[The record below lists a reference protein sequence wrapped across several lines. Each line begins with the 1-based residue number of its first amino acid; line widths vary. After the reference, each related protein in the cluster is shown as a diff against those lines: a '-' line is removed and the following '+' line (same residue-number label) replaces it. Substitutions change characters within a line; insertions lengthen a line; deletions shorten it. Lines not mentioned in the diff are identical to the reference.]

1 MSPRDRP
8 TVGALA
14 LAALSASSRA
24 AAFDAEVRADTQAQA
39 YQVRGPGNAT
49 LLSLRRITQTLTL
62 GGVERTRRMG
72 TWSVRARL
80 RLDSDFGSSCDPT
93 TDRCLD
99 ELNRSR
105 AADFAPLF
113 ARRSVDLPFA
123 YLEGSGLIGG
133 STTVR
138 LGRQLVIDPLGFFLF
153 DGARARVSVAG
164 RVVFEAY
171 GGLETRTGF
180 PLSNGRYE
188 RDGVIRADRTGW
200 DPSLASRV
208 RDASLAGAVAAAVET
223 AGDGPVFA
231 RATWRRVWG
240 ADGVAEEKLGAS
252 VDVTL
257 SPSWRAFAEAV
268 HSIPQQTV
276 ANLTLGASY
285 ADDSERSFGVEL
297 SRWRPTF
304 DLTSVWASFWTDPTD
319 DARVRGAL
327 PLGRGWTVTASTF
340 GRRYA
345 LSESPASPSS
355 PLLSDAW
362 AGGGDGALLLRRPR
376 YEGSL
381 RAHGEG
387 GELGVRAGADLTGR
401 AWLRWQVLR
410 VDAALSAWW
419 VDDPLRPE
427 RSVASLGVMAGA
439 TVRIGRV
446 ADVQLN
452 VEDDVN
458 RIVGHRLRAVAVV
471 TLRMSN

>member
-1 MSPRDRP
+1 MTPRARP
-8 TVGALA
+8 HVGALT
-14 LAALSASSRA
+14 LCALSATLRA
-24 AAFDAEVRADTQAQA
+24 EAFDGEVRAETQAQA

-49 LLSLRRITQTLTL
+49 LLSLRRITQTLSL
-62 GGVERTRRMG
+62 GAVERTRRWG

-80 RLDSDFGSSCDPT
+80 RIDSDFGSSCDPT

-105 AADFAPLF
+105 AAEFAPLF
-113 ARRSVDLPFA
+113 ARRAVDLPFA
-123 YLEGSGLIGG
+123 YLEGEGLLGG
-133 STTVR
+133 TTTVR

-153 DGARARVSVAG
+153 DGVRARVRVLD

-171 GGLETRTGF
+171 GGLETRTGL

-188 RDGVIRADRTGW
+188 RDGVMRADRTGW

-208 RDASLAGAVAAAVET
+208 QDAALAGTVAAAIET

-240 ADGVAEEKLGAS
+240 ADGLAEEKLGAS

-257 SPSWRAFAEAV
+257 SPTWRAFAEAV
-268 HSIPQQTV
+268 HSIPQQMV
-276 ANLTLGASY
+276 ASLSLGAAY
-285 ADDSERSFGVEL
+285 ADTSDRSFGVEL

-319 DARVRGAL
+319 DARLRAAL
-327 PLGRGWTVTASTF
+327 PLGRGWTLVAAAF

-345 LSESPASPSS
+345 LSESPASPNS
-355 PLLSDAW
+355 PTLPDAW
-362 AGGGDGALLLRRPR
+362 SGGGDGGFVWRRPR
-376 YEGSL
+376 HEASL

-387 GELGVRAGADLTGR
+387 GELGVRAGADLTAR

-410 VDAALSAWW
+410 VDAGVSAWW
-419 VDDPLRPE
+419 VDDPFRPE

-439 TVRIGRV
+439 MVRIGRV
-446 ADVQLN
+446 AEVQLN

-471 TLRMSN
+471 TLRTPH